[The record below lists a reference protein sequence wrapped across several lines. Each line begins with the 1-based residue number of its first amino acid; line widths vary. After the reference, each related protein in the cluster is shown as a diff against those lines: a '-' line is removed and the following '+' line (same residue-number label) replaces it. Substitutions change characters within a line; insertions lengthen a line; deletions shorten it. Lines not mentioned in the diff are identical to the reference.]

1 LAELAVSSAGFR
13 ARLEL
18 VGQPVHIHWPD
29 LGPKVMRCYRRILID
44 DSFGFFLG
52 SGFKNNKRDI
62 VPLIAIHPAG
72 Q

>member
-1 LAELAVSSAGFR
+1 
-13 ARLEL
+13 
-18 VGQPVHIHWPD
+18 
-29 LGPKVMRCYRRILID
+29 MRCYRRILID